1 MEKLTNSQK
10 SIWVTEQFYR
20 GSSVNTICGSA
31 IIDEKIDFENLEKSI
46 QIVCKKHDNFKLR
59 LKIKDGEVYQDI
71 VEENTYVETIKV
83 TDEKE
88 FENFRNR
95 TIKVPIDLNSQLF
108 KFYIFEFENGK
119 GAFMLNIHHLIS
131 DGWTLALICND
142 IIKTYS
148 ALINNQEIETK
159 AIYSYIDYINSE
171 KEYLNSEKYE
181 KDKKYWKE
189 KYKTIPEIATIPGSK
204 KEENKLNSVIGER
217 KQFEI
222 NKEQVDK
229 LKKYCKENGI
239 SLYNF
244 FMAVYAIY
252 LSEISNLDDFVIGT
266 PILNRTNFK
275 EKNAAGM
282 FINMA
287 PLRINLSGVKTFK
300 EFVQNISIESL
311 GMLKHQK
318 YSYQSLLEE
327 LRKDNKNMP
336 SLYNILISYQITNAQ
351 TQEGNIKYKT
361 EWTFNGC
368 CAENMDIQI
377 YDLND
382 TGNLNIAYDYK
393 VSIYEGSDIEKL
405 HKRIVN
411 IITQVIQHD
420 DIEIKN
426 IEIVTPKE
434 KQRLLF
440 EFNNTELEYDKTK
453 PIIKYFEEQV
463 EKTPDNIAI
472 VFENKEMTY
481 RELNERANSLAEKL
495 REEGIKNNSIVGIM
509 YQRSCEVL
517 VAILAVLKAGG
528 AYIPIAPDYPDDRI
542 EYMLKDSNVKILL
555 TEKQYIKR
563 ISTIPKSIDIN
574 LNNKDIYSKNK
585 KNKKNISKPEDLAYL
600 IYTSG
605 STGTPKG
612 VMLKQQNLS
621 NFHNAMKEKIEYLAD
636 GKAHKIISVTT
647 ISFDIFEFE
656 TLISLTNG
664 LTVYMTN
671 ENEQKITAK
680 LEKII
685 KDNNIDIMQT
695 TPSIMK
701 FHLDNL
707 TNKKDPRSLRYL
719 MLAGEPLSKTLVNS
733 IQKQLPELTIYNGY
747 GPSETTIFSTV
758 ENVTN
763 QQQIT
768 IGNPIANTQIYIL
781 NKNQKVLPRGTV
793 GELYIS
799 GDGVGKGY
807 INKEEQTKNSYFPN
821 PFIKDKIM
829 YKTGDLGFFNSNGKI
844 ICCGRIDHQV
854 KIRGLRIELSEIE
867 NILHTVYNIE
877 NVIVVKKQI
886 NGKDALC
893 AYYVQ
898 KGPVDEAVLKKI
910 LQNKLPQYMI
920 PQYFIRLKSMPYTPN
935 GKIDRKALLEPI
947 EKGENKEIT
956 KPRNEIDEEL
966 IKLIKNM
973 LHYEDVSITDTLL
986 DLGGDSL
993 TGITLS
999 TKILSKYNVL
1009 INIKDILT
1017 NFTIK
1022 DMSDFITE
1030 NKEDGK
1036 IKIKIP
1042 RIPEAEYYQ
1051 LSSAQ
1056 RRIYYNSKMI
1066 GEDNIVYNM
1075 PGAVMINGLLEE
1087 ERVKE
1092 ALNKIIERHEIL
1104 RTRFIINDN
1113 TIMQKVIE
1121 NIKIDVPVFYNKSD
1135 EIYNILKS
1143 FSKPFNLEED
1153 LLIRA
1158 EIHYIDNKKTL
1169 LLFDSHHII
1178 MDGTG
1183 LNNLI
1188 IEFNRIYNGDNLK
1201 KLPIQYR
1208 DYSDWEQKFNE
1219 SEKIKKLENYWVNK
1233 FNGSDFEQLNLPYDY
1248 KQPTNRTYRGET
1260 VSKII
1265 DEKIYRKVERFAK
1278 RNGVSPYI
1286 LFLTAFFILLYKYTG
1301 QNDINIG
1308 SPMANRNLNETK
1320 RMIGMFVNNIV
1331 IRGKV
1336 DSNKTFK
1343 EFLDQIKDQV
1353 LDDLSY
1359 QPYPFDL
1366 LLKKLNIPTDPSRN
1380 PLFDVMLT
1388 YQNREER
1395 TIKIDDKESEI
1406 IELNNHIAKF
1416 NLSVE
1421 IKPETHTVNIE
1432 YCTDLFKKQTI
1443 ERFFDHYVNV
1453 IKTIINDVDT
1463 RIKDINIMSDK
1474 EKNKIVY
1481 KFNRTNKFY
1490 PKNKTVGTLF
1500 EKQVRKHLNK
1510 KAAIFGDNSLTYKE
1524 LNERAN
1530 QLAHYLRNLGIK
1542 PNDKVGIMLPRSL
1555 ELISSILAVVK
1566 SGACFIPID
1575 PTYPSN
1581 RIEHMLNNSEAKLL
1595 ITNKYLSIKEY
1606 HQNQVLVDYDNLDIY
1621 DDFNK
1626 ENLKCINNSE
1636 DLVYVIY
1643 TSGSTGEPKGVE
1655 IKHKNLCNFITGIK
1669 DVIDFN
1675 SNKVMISVTTI
1686 CFDIFEL
1693 EIWGALTS
1701 GQTMVIASEEEQNIP
1716 QKLNKLCLKYN
1727 VDMIQTTPARYS
1739 LLLEDKENLEFFNNL
1754 KDILVGGEQFTE
1766 NLLLEL
1772 KQYTNAQIFNMYGP
1786 TETTIW
1792 STVKDLTKETA
1803 ITIGRPIS
1811 NTQVYVLDKDLKP
1824 VPIGITGELYIAG
1837 DGVGRGYLK
1846 NPQATKEKYI
1856 QNPFIEGSIMYK
1868 TGDVCK
1874 FNKLGELICLGRI
1887 DNQVKIRGLRIEL
1900 DEIEKRILEYPFINK
1915 AKVVK
1920 QMIGN
1925 REIISAYYIAKRR
1938 IRISELRNHLKRYL
1952 PNYMIPSYFTAL
1964 NDFPYT
1970 PNGKIDKKALP
1981 IPDKL
1986 LKSEET
1992 KYEKP
1997 KSDLEK
2003 KLVEIWEDILNT
2015 KPIGIKDNF
2024 FELGGDSILAMNLN
2038 IKLLKITDK
2047 INYSDIFSYPTIS
2060 ELAQKI
2066 ENDIINKK
2074 EDFSNLNIKYKK
2086 ILDNNMN
2093 IPITIKYQSMGNVL
2107 LTGATGFLGMHIM
2120 DNFLKNEKGKI
2131 YVLVREEPG
2140 MSLRD
2145 KLLNKMHY
2153 YFGNKYDQYL
2163 EDRIIIVKGDLTEDG
2178 FGLKQEE
2185 LFKLGNSINTILN
2198 SAAKV
2203 SHYGNYQEFYN
2214 INVKSV
2220 EKITNFAKTFNKKV
2234 FHIST
2239 ISVSGNAF
2247 ASRESFE
2254 NNKIEDKKEFCEN
2267 NFYINQN
2274 LDNVYVR
2281 SKFEAEKIMLDAI
2294 YNGLDG
2300 YILRMGNL
2308 MPRIADGKFQDN
2320 INENAY
2326 INRLKVFKYLGCIP
2340 DYLSDEYLEFTPV
2353 DKAAESIIKIIQFT
2367 NNNNRIYHIYNN
2379 KYILLKE
2386 ILKIMYEENINIQI
2400 LENNEF
2406 KKKIENILNSNN
2418 SDMLGPIIN
2427 ELDKNLNLNYYSKII
2442 VNSNHTI
2449 ELLEKYGFKWPK
2461 IDKKYILNIL
2471 KLIKGE

>member
-88 FENFRNR
+88 FENFRKR
-95 TIKVPIDLNSQLF
+95 TIQVPIDLNSQLF
-108 KFYIFEFENGK
+108 KFYIFKFENGK

-189 KYKTIPEIATIPGSK
+189 KYKTIPEVATIPGSK

-300 EFVQNISIESL
+300 EFVQNIAIESL

-935 GKIDRKALLEPI
+935 GKIDRKALPEPI

-1366 LLKKLNIPTDPSRN
+1366 LVKKLNIPTDPSRN

-1453 IKTIINDVDT
+1453 IKTIINDVDIL
-1463 RIKDINIMSDK
+1463 IKDISIISEQEKKIILRKFNK
-1474 EKNKIVY
+1474 EKYHFNNSKTIIKLFKEQVKKNPKVKAVKY
-1481 KFNRTNKFY
+1481 K
-1490 PKNKTVGTLF
+1490 
-1500 EKQVRKHLNK
+1500 EKQITYLELDK
-1510 KAAIFGDNSLTYKE
+1510 KSNYIATQMI
-1524 LNERAN
+1524 N
-1530 QLAHYLRNLGIK
+1530 QGIK
-1542 PNDKVGIMLPRSL
+1542 QGDVVGIYLNRSI
-1555 ELISSILAVVK
+1555 ELIIYMLATMK
-1566 SGACFIPID
+1566 IGAIYMPMYIN
-1575 PTYPSN
+1575 YPLDRLEYMLENSN
-1581 RIEHMLNNSEAKLL
+1581 AKLL
-1595 ITNKYLSIKEY
+1595 ITDGKTKIN
-1606 HQNQVLVDYDNLDIY
+1606 
-1621 DDFNK
+1621 FNGMI
-1626 ENLKCINNSE
+1626 ENVQSYEEIQEIDKLPNIEQASNPEKIA
-1636 DLVYVIY
+1636 YIIY
-1643 TSGSTGEPKGVE
+1643 TSGSTGRPKGVQIRDRNLVNFVKAFNKYYEGKIGPKDKFLSTTNISFDVSMWE
-1655 IKHKNLCNFITGIK
+1655 IFMALLNGSTLVLYEHEIITDIVSYVESIEKNKITSLYIPPN
-1669 DVIDFN
+1669 I
-1675 SNKVMISVTTI
+1675 
-1686 CFDIFEL
+1686 L
-1693 EIWGALTS
+1693 EEVYI
-1701 GQTMVIASEEEQNIP
+1701 
-1716 QKLNKLCLKYN
+1716 
-1727 VDMIQTTPARYS
+1727 
-1739 LLLEDKENLEFFNNL
+1739 LLRKKENIKIN
-1754 KDILVGGEQFTE
+1754 KILVGVEPIRKRILNKYYKLNQ
-1766 NLLLEL
+1766 
-1772 KQYTNAQIFNMYGP
+1772 NMIIVNGYGP
-1786 TETTIW
+1786 TETTICC
-1792 STVKDLTKETA
+1792 TA
-1803 ITIGRPIS
+1803 LKYQPIS
-1811 NTQVYVLDKDLKP
+1811 EEGIVSIGKPLKNNKIYILSNDKNIQPMGIPGEIYVTGAGVGAGYINKKVETEKNFLDNILDKDS
-1824 VPIGITGELYIAG
+1824 
-1837 DGVGRGYLK
+1837 
-1846 NPQATKEKYI
+1846 EK
-1856 QNPFIEGSIMYK
+1856 MYK
-1868 TGDVCK
+1868 TGDIAK
-1874 FNKLGELICLGRI
+1874 WNKDGTINFIGRN
-1887 DNQVKIRGLRIEL
+1887 DSQVKISGHRIEL
-1900 DEIEKRILEYPFINK
+1900 SEINHAIMEYPGIIKSYTTTNK
-1915 AKVVK
+1915 RGERTYIV
-1920 QMIGN
+1920 
-1925 REIISAYYIAKRR
+1925 SYYIAEKE
-1938 IRISELRNHLKRYL
+1938 IVLRNLNTFLKEKLAEYAI
-1952 PNYMIPSYFTAL
+1952 PNYIIQL
-1964 NDFPYT
+1964 DKFPLT
-1970 PNGKIDKKALP
+1970 PNGKIDKEKLPTNFLSKAEYIEP
-1981 IPDKL
+1981 RDEFEQKL
-1986 LKSEET
+1986 
-1992 KYEKP
+1992 
-1997 KSDLEK
+1997 SDIFK
-2003 KLVEIWEDILNT
+2003 KIFMIKKV
-2015 KPIGIKDNF
+2015 GIDDNF
-2024 FELGGDSILAMNLN
+2024 FDLGGDSLTAIKFQIEALN
-2038 IKLLKITDK
+2038 QGLKIT
-2047 INYSDIFSYPTIS
+2047 YADIFSKPTIRKLS
-2060 ELAQKI
+2060 EDKNKKI
-2066 ENDIINKK
+2066 DYKVDTDYNFNEINKIISKNNISEIK
-2074 EDFSNLNIKYKK
+2074 ENKNDNNIK
-2086 ILDNNMN
+2086 
-2093 IPITIKYQSMGNVL
+2093 NVL
-2107 LTGATGFLGMHIM
+2107 LIGSTGFLGIHILEQLILNKANKIYCIIREKSSV
-2120 DNFLKNEKGKI
+2120 DPITRLKNYIEFYFGGKYSKLI
-2131 YVLVREEPG
+2131 GDKIIVIDG
-2140 MSLRD
+2140 DITD
-2145 KLLNKMHY
+2145 KLLGQKTEE
-2153 YFGNKYDQYL
+2153 KYQELAQNVDCV
-2163 EDRIIIVKGDLTEDG
+2163 IHTAAIVK
-2178 FGLKQEE
+2178 
-2185 LFKLGNSINTILN
+2185 
-2198 SAAKV
+2198 
-2203 SHYGNYQEFYN
+2203 HYGNLKKFKDTN
-2214 INVKSV
+2214 IEGTENVA
-2220 EKITNFAKTFNKKV
+2220 NFCKKFNKKLYY
-2234 FHIST
+2234 IST
-2239 ISVSGNAF
+2239 LSVSGNILKNSINNETIDF
-2247 ASRESFE
+2247 KE
-2254 NNKIEDKKEFCEN
+2254 NQ
-2267 NFYINQN
+2267 FYIGQDLN
-2274 LDNVYVR
+2274 NVYVYT
-2281 SKFEAEKIMLDAI
+2281 KFEAEKRILEKI
-2294 YNGLDG
+2294 KNGLDAC
-2300 YILRMGNL
+2300 ILRVGNITN
-2308 MPRIADGKFQDN
+2308 RYSDGKFQ
-2320 INENAY
+2320 INVSENAFL
-2326 INRLKVFKYLGCIP
+2326 NRIKSIIKLGVVQEQ
-2340 DYLSDEYLEFTPV
+2340 LLEHSLEFTPV
-2353 DKAAESIIKIIQFT
+2353 DFCAKAIVKVVKDNTKFTILHIFNHNFIKISKI
-2367 NNNNRIYHIYNN
+2367 ID
-2379 KYILLKE
+2379 ILNQLE
-2386 ILKIMYEENINIQI
+2386 EKIVPVNDD
-2400 LENNEF
+2400 EF
-2406 KKKIENILNSNN
+2406 KKKINLALKDKELKSQISGILTDLDENKQLNIVNNIIPNSNFT
-2418 SDMLGPIIN
+2418 
-2427 ELDKNLNLNYYSKII
+2427 K
-2442 VNSNHTI
+2442 
-2449 ELLEKYGFKWPK
+2449 KYLQTLGFKWPN
-2461 IDKKYILNIL
+2461 IDEEYIKKYINYFKAL
-2471 KLIKGE
+2471 KYI

>member
-88 FENFRNR
+88 FENFRKR

-108 KFYIFEFENGK
+108 KFYIFKFENGK

-189 KYKTIPEIATIPGSK
+189 KYKTIPEVATIPGSK
-204 KEENKLNSVIGER
+204 KEENNLNSVIGER

-300 EFVQNISIESL
+300 EFVQNIAIESL

-463 EKTPDNIAI
+463 EKTPEKIA
-472 VFENKEMTY
+472 VVCNNKKITY
-481 RELNERANSLAEKL
+481 KELNERANMLSNKIKSIKHKEKDII
-495 REEGIKNNSIVGIM
+495 GIMMTRSIEMIVGII
-509 YQRSCEVL
+509 
-517 VAILAVLKAGG
+517 AILKSGS
-528 AYIPIAPDYPDDRI
+528 AYLPIDPEYPIERIKYMISDSKTNLILVNNKTESIKTQKCISLNVDDKTN
-542 EYMLKDSNVKILL
+542 YNVKYMGNSL
-555 TEKQYIKR
+555 
-563 ISTIPKSIDIN
+563 IN
-574 LNNKDIYSKNK
+574 TNYD
-585 KNKKNISKPEDLAYL
+585 DTVYL

-605 STGTPKG
+605 STGNPKG
-612 VMLKQQNLS
+612 VIITNKNLS
-621 NFHNAMKEKIEYLAD
+621 NFFYGMKQNIDFNKN
-636 GKAHKIISVTT
+636 KNMVSVTT
-647 ISFDIFEFE
+647 ICFDIFGLELWCSLLSGMS
-656 TLISLTNG
+656 LILA
-664 LTVYMTN
+664 N
-671 ENEQKITAK
+671 EEEQNSPVLLNQLCLKNNAN
-680 LEKII
+680 II
-685 KDNNIDIMQT
+685 QT
-695 TPSIMK
+695 TPSRFSVIFENK
-701 FHLDNL
+701 DNL
-707 TNKKDPRSLRYL
+707 DFMKNITELL
-719 MLAGEPLSKTLVNS
+719 VGGEPLGKRL
-733 IQKQLPELTIYNGY
+733 LTKIKENTDARIFNMY
-747 GPSETTIFSTV
+747 GPTETTIWSTMK
-758 ENVTN
+758 ELTH
-763 QQQIT
+763 QDEIS
-768 IGNPIANTQIYIL
+768 IGKPISNTKCYVL
-781 NKNQKVLPRGTV
+781 NKNHKLLPVGIK
-793 GELYIS
+793 GELYIG
-799 GDGVGKGY
+799 GDGVSKGY
-807 INKEEQTKNSYFPN
+807 LNRNELNSEKFILSPFNKNEIIYNTNDLAYIKNN
-821 PFIKDKIM
+821 
-829 YKTGDLGFFNSNGKI
+829 GDIIHLGRTDS
-844 ICCGRIDHQV
+844 QV
-854 KIRGLRIELSEIE
+854 KIRGFRIELGEIE
-867 NILHTVYNIE
+867 KVIEQNQNIIQVV
-877 NVIVVKKQI
+877 VIKSKLK
-886 NGKDALC
+886 NGHDGLI
-893 AYYVQ
+893 AYYIANNISDHICFENELRE
-898 KGPVDEAVLKKI
+898 KLKK
-910 LQNKLPQYMI
+910 KLPQYMI
-920 PQYFIRLKSMPYTPN
+920 PQYFISLKSMPYTPN
-935 GKIDRKALLEPI
+935 GKIDRKALPEPV
-947 EKGENKEIT
+947 EKEENKGIT

-973 LHYEDVSITDTLL
+973 LYYEDISITDTLL

-1009 INIKDILT
+1009 INIKDILS
-1017 NFTIK
+1017 NFSIK
-1022 DMSDFITE
+1022 DMSDYIAE
-1030 NKEDGK
+1030 NKKEGNTT
-1036 IKIKIP
+1036 IKIP
-1042 RIPEAEYYQ
+1042 RIPEAEFYP

-1075 PGAVMINGLLEE
+1075 PGAVMINGLLDE

-1143 FSKPFNLEED
+1143 FSKPFHLEED

-1248 KQPTNRTYRGET
+1248 KQTTNRTYRGET

-1366 LLKKLNIPTDPSRN
+1366 LVKKLNIPTDPSRN

-1453 IKTIINDVDT
+1453 IKTIINDVDIL
-1463 RIKDINIMSDK
+1463 IKDISIISEQEKKIILRKFNK
-1474 EKNKIVY
+1474 EKYHFNNSKTIIKLFKEQVKKNPKVKAVKY
-1481 KFNRTNKFY
+1481 K
-1490 PKNKTVGTLF
+1490 
-1500 EKQVRKHLNK
+1500 EKQITYLELDK
-1510 KAAIFGDNSLTYKE
+1510 KSNYIATQMI
-1524 LNERAN
+1524 N
-1530 QLAHYLRNLGIK
+1530 QGIK
-1542 PNDKVGIMLPRSL
+1542 QGDVVGIYLNRSI
-1555 ELISSILAVVK
+1555 ELIIYMLATMK
-1566 SGACFIPID
+1566 IGAIYMPMYIN
-1575 PTYPSN
+1575 YPLDRLEYMLENSN
-1581 RIEHMLNNSEAKLL
+1581 AKLL
-1595 ITNKYLSIKEY
+1595 ITDGKTKIN
-1606 HQNQVLVDYDNLDIY
+1606 
-1621 DDFNK
+1621 FNGMI
-1626 ENLKCINNSE
+1626 ENVQSYEEIQEIDKLPNIEQASNPEKIA
-1636 DLVYVIY
+1636 YIIY
-1643 TSGSTGEPKGVE
+1643 TSGSTGRPKGVQIRDRNLVNFVKAFNKYYEGKIGPKDKFLATTNISFDVSMWE
-1655 IKHKNLCNFITGIK
+1655 IFMALLNGSTLVLYEHEIITDIVSYVESIEKNKITSLYIPPN
-1669 DVIDFN
+1669 I
-1675 SNKVMISVTTI
+1675 
-1686 CFDIFEL
+1686 L
-1693 EIWGALTS
+1693 EEVYI
-1701 GQTMVIASEEEQNIP
+1701 
-1716 QKLNKLCLKYN
+1716 
-1727 VDMIQTTPARYS
+1727 
-1739 LLLEDKENLEFFNNL
+1739 LLRKKENIKIN
-1754 KDILVGGEQFTE
+1754 KILVGVEPIRKRILNKYYKLNQ
-1766 NLLLEL
+1766 
-1772 KQYTNAQIFNMYGP
+1772 NMIIVNGYGP
-1786 TETTIW
+1786 TETTICC
-1792 STVKDLTKETA
+1792 TA
-1803 ITIGRPIS
+1803 LKYQPIS
-1811 NTQVYVLDKDLKP
+1811 EEGIVSIGKPLKNNKIYILSNDKNIQPMGIPGEIYVTGAGVGAGYINKKVETEKNFLDNILDKDS
-1824 VPIGITGELYIAG
+1824 
-1837 DGVGRGYLK
+1837 
-1846 NPQATKEKYI
+1846 EK
-1856 QNPFIEGSIMYK
+1856 MYK
-1868 TGDVCK
+1868 TGDIAK
-1874 FNKLGELICLGRI
+1874 WNKDGTINFIGRN
-1887 DNQVKIRGLRIEL
+1887 DSQVKISGHRIEL
-1900 DEIEKRILEYPFINK
+1900 SEINHAIMEYPGIIKSYTTTNK
-1915 AKVVK
+1915 RGERTYIV
-1920 QMIGN
+1920 
-1925 REIISAYYIAKRR
+1925 SYYIAEKE
-1938 IRISELRNHLKRYL
+1938 IVLRNLNTFLKEKLAEYAI
-1952 PNYMIPSYFTAL
+1952 PNYIIQL
-1964 NDFPYT
+1964 DKFPLT
-1970 PNGKIDKKALP
+1970 PNGKIDKEKLPTNFLSKAEYIEP
-1981 IPDKL
+1981 RDEFEQKL
-1986 LKSEET
+1986 
-1992 KYEKP
+1992 
-1997 KSDLEK
+1997 SDIFK
-2003 KLVEIWEDILNT
+2003 KIFMIKKV
-2015 KPIGIKDNF
+2015 GIDDNF
-2024 FELGGDSILAMNLN
+2024 FDLGGDSLTAIKFQIEALN
-2038 IKLLKITDK
+2038 QGLKIT
-2047 INYSDIFSYPTIS
+2047 YADIFSKPTIRKLS
-2060 ELAQKI
+2060 EDKNKKI
-2066 ENDIINKK
+2066 DYKVDTDYNFNEINKIISKNNISEIK
-2074 EDFSNLNIKYKK
+2074 ENKNDNNIK
-2086 ILDNNMN
+2086 
-2093 IPITIKYQSMGNVL
+2093 NVL
-2107 LTGATGFLGMHIM
+2107 LIGSTGFLGIHILEQLILNKANKIYCIIREKSSV
-2120 DNFLKNEKGKI
+2120 DPITRLKNYIEFYFGGKYSKLI
-2131 YVLVREEPG
+2131 GDKIIVIDG
-2140 MSLRD
+2140 DITD
-2145 KLLNKMHY
+2145 KLLGQKTEE
-2153 YFGNKYDQYL
+2153 KYQELAQNVDCV
-2163 EDRIIIVKGDLTEDG
+2163 IHTAAIVK
-2178 FGLKQEE
+2178 
-2185 LFKLGNSINTILN
+2185 
-2198 SAAKV
+2198 
-2203 SHYGNYQEFYN
+2203 HYGNLEKFKDTN
-2214 INVKSV
+2214 IEGTENVA
-2220 EKITNFAKTFNKKV
+2220 NFCKKFNKKLYY
-2234 FHIST
+2234 IST
-2239 ISVSGNAF
+2239 LSVSGNILKNSINNETIDF
-2247 ASRESFE
+2247 KE
-2254 NNKIEDKKEFCEN
+2254 NQ
-2267 NFYINQN
+2267 FYIGQDLN
-2274 LDNVYVR
+2274 NVYVYT
-2281 SKFEAEKIMLDAI
+2281 KFEAEKRILEKI
-2294 YNGLDG
+2294 KNGLDAC
-2300 YILRMGNL
+2300 ILRVGNITN
-2308 MPRIADGKFQDN
+2308 RYSDGKFQ
-2320 INENAY
+2320 INVSENAFL
-2326 INRLKVFKYLGCIP
+2326 NRIKSIIKLGVVQEQ
-2340 DYLSDEYLEFTPV
+2340 LLEHSLEFTPV
-2353 DKAAESIIKIIQFT
+2353 DFCAKAIVKVVKDNTKFTILHIFNHNFIKISKI
-2367 NNNNRIYHIYNN
+2367 ID
-2379 KYILLKE
+2379 ILNQLE
-2386 ILKIMYEENINIQI
+2386 EKIVPVNDD
-2400 LENNEF
+2400 EF
-2406 KKKIENILNSNN
+2406 KKKINLALKDKELKSQISGILTDLDENKQLNLINDIIPN
-2418 SDMLGPIIN
+2418 SDFT
-2427 ELDKNLNLNYYSKII
+2427 KIYLQ
-2442 VNSNHTI
+2442 T
-2449 ELLEKYGFKWPK
+2449 LGFKWPK
-2461 IDKKYILNIL
+2461 IDEEYIKKYINYFKAL
-2471 KLIKGE
+2471 KYI

>member
-108 KFYIFEFENGK
+108 KFYIFKFENGK

-300 EFVQNISIESL
+300 EFVQNIAIESL

-336 SLYNILISYQITNAQ
+336 SLYNVLISYQITNAQ

-463 EKTPDNIAI
+463 EKTPEKIA
-472 VFENKEMTY
+472 VVCNNKKITY
-481 RELNERANSLAEKL
+481 KELNERANMLSNKIKSIKHKEKDII
-495 REEGIKNNSIVGIM
+495 GIMMTRSIEMIVGII
-509 YQRSCEVL
+509 
-517 VAILAVLKAGG
+517 AILKSGS
-528 AYIPIAPDYPDDRI
+528 AYLPIDPEYPIERIKYMISDSKTNLILVNNKTESIKTQKCISLNVDDKTN
-542 EYMLKDSNVKILL
+542 YNVKYRGNSL
-555 TEKQYIKR
+555 
-563 ISTIPKSIDIN
+563 IN
-574 LNNKDIYSKNK
+574 TNYD
-585 KNKKNISKPEDLAYL
+585 DTVYL

-605 STGTPKG
+605 STGNPKG
-612 VMLKQQNLS
+612 VIITNKNLS
-621 NFHNAMKEKIEYLAD
+621 NFFYGMKQNIDFNKN
-636 GKAHKIISVTT
+636 KNMVSVTT
-647 ISFDIFEFE
+647 ICFDIFGLELWCSLLSGMS
-656 TLISLTNG
+656 LILA
-664 LTVYMTN
+664 N
-671 ENEQKITAK
+671 EEEQNSPVLLNQLCLKNNAN
-680 LEKII
+680 II
-685 KDNNIDIMQT
+685 QT
-695 TPSIMK
+695 TPSRFSVIFENK
-701 FHLDNL
+701 DNL
-707 TNKKDPRSLRYL
+707 DFMKNITELL
-719 MLAGEPLSKTLVNS
+719 VGGEPLGKRL
-733 IQKQLPELTIYNGY
+733 LTKIKENTDARIFNMY
-747 GPSETTIFSTV
+747 GPTETTIWSTMK
-758 ENVTN
+758 ELTH
-763 QQQIT
+763 QDEIS
-768 IGNPIANTQIYIL
+768 IGKPISNTKCYVL
-781 NKNQKVLPRGTV
+781 NKNHKLLPVGIK
-793 GELYIS
+793 GELYIG
-799 GDGVGKGY
+799 GDGVSKGY
-807 INKEEQTKNSYFPN
+807 LNRNELNSEKFILSPFNKNEIIYNTNDLAYIKNN
-821 PFIKDKIM
+821 
-829 YKTGDLGFFNSNGKI
+829 GDIIHLGRTDS
-844 ICCGRIDHQV
+844 QV
-854 KIRGLRIELSEIE
+854 KIRGFRIELGEIE
-867 NILHTVYNIE
+867 KIIEQNQNIIQVV
-877 NVIVVKKQI
+877 VIKSKLK
-886 NGKDALC
+886 NGHDGLI
-893 AYYVQ
+893 AYYIANNISDHICFENELRE
-898 KGPVDEAVLKKI
+898 KLKK
-910 LQNKLPQYMI
+910 KLPQYMI
-920 PQYFIRLKSMPYTPN
+920 PQYFISLKSMPYTPN
-935 GKIDRKALLEPI
+935 GKIDRKALPEPV
-947 EKGENKEIT
+947 EKEENKGIT

-973 LHYEDVSITDTLL
+973 LYYEDISITDTLL

-1009 INIKDILT
+1009 INIKDILS
-1017 NFTIK
+1017 NFSIK
-1022 DMSDFITE
+1022 DMSDYIAE
-1030 NKEDGK
+1030 NKKEGNTT
-1036 IKIKIP
+1036 IKIP
-1042 RIPEAEYYQ
+1042 RIPEAEFYP

-1075 PGAVMINGLLEE
+1075 PGAVMINGLLVE

-1143 FSKPFNLEED
+1143 FSKPFHLEED

-1248 KQPTNRTYRGET
+1248 KQPRNRTYRGET

-1366 LLKKLNIPTDPSRN
+1366 LVKKLNIPTDPSRN

-1453 IKTIINDVDT
+1453 IKTIINDVDIL
-1463 RIKDINIMSDK
+1463 IKDISIISEQEKKIILRKFNK
-1474 EKNKIVY
+1474 EKYHFNNSKTIIKLFKEQVKKNPKVKAVKY
-1481 KFNRTNKFY
+1481 K
-1490 PKNKTVGTLF
+1490 
-1500 EKQVRKHLNK
+1500 EKQITYLELDK
-1510 KAAIFGDNSLTYKE
+1510 KSNYIATQMI
-1524 LNERAN
+1524 N
-1530 QLAHYLRNLGIK
+1530 QGIK
-1542 PNDKVGIMLPRSL
+1542 QGDVVGIYLNRSI
-1555 ELISSILAVVK
+1555 ELIIYMLATMK
-1566 SGACFIPID
+1566 IGAIYMPMYIN
-1575 PTYPSN
+1575 YPLDRLEYMLENSN
-1581 RIEHMLNNSEAKLL
+1581 AKLL
-1595 ITNKYLSIKEY
+1595 ITDGKTKIN
-1606 HQNQVLVDYDNLDIY
+1606 
-1621 DDFNK
+1621 FNGMI
-1626 ENLKCINNSE
+1626 ENVQSYEEIQEIDKLPNIEQASNPEKIA
-1636 DLVYVIY
+1636 YIIY
-1643 TSGSTGEPKGVE
+1643 TSGSTGRPKGVQIRDRNLVNFVKAFNKYYEGKIGPKDKFLATTNISFDVSMWE
-1655 IKHKNLCNFITGIK
+1655 IFMALLNGSTLVLYEHEIITDIVSYVESIEKNKITSLYIPPN
-1669 DVIDFN
+1669 I
-1675 SNKVMISVTTI
+1675 
-1686 CFDIFEL
+1686 L
-1693 EIWGALTS
+1693 EEVYI
-1701 GQTMVIASEEEQNIP
+1701 
-1716 QKLNKLCLKYN
+1716 
-1727 VDMIQTTPARYS
+1727 
-1739 LLLEDKENLEFFNNL
+1739 LLRKKENIKIN
-1754 KDILVGGEQFTE
+1754 KILVGVEPIRKRILNKYYKLNQ
-1766 NLLLEL
+1766 
-1772 KQYTNAQIFNMYGP
+1772 NMIIVNGYGP
-1786 TETTIW
+1786 TETTICC
-1792 STVKDLTKETA
+1792 TA
-1803 ITIGRPIS
+1803 LKYQPIS
-1811 NTQVYVLDKDLKP
+1811 EEGIVSIGKPLKNNKIYILSNDKNIQPMGIPGEIYVTGAGVGAGYINKKVETEKNFLDNILDKDS
-1824 VPIGITGELYIAG
+1824 
-1837 DGVGRGYLK
+1837 
-1846 NPQATKEKYI
+1846 EK
-1856 QNPFIEGSIMYK
+1856 MYK
-1868 TGDVCK
+1868 TGDIAK
-1874 FNKLGELICLGRI
+1874 WNKDGTINFIGRN
-1887 DNQVKIRGLRIEL
+1887 DSQVKISGHRIEL
-1900 DEIEKRILEYPFINK
+1900 SEINHAIMEYPGIIKSYTTTNK
-1915 AKVVK
+1915 RGERTYIV
-1920 QMIGN
+1920 
-1925 REIISAYYIAKRR
+1925 SYYIAEKE
-1938 IRISELRNHLKRYL
+1938 IVLRNLNTFLKEKLAEYAI
-1952 PNYMIPSYFTAL
+1952 PNYIIQL
-1964 NDFPYT
+1964 DKFPLT
-1970 PNGKIDKKALP
+1970 PNGKIDKEKLPTNFLSKAEYIEP
-1981 IPDKL
+1981 RDEFEQKL
-1986 LKSEET
+1986 
-1992 KYEKP
+1992 
-1997 KSDLEK
+1997 SDIFK
-2003 KLVEIWEDILNT
+2003 KIFMIKKV
-2015 KPIGIKDNF
+2015 GIDDNF
-2024 FELGGDSILAMNLN
+2024 FDLGGDSLTAIKFQIEALN
-2038 IKLLKITDK
+2038 QGLKIT
-2047 INYSDIFSYPTIS
+2047 YADIFSKPTIRKLS
-2060 ELAQKI
+2060 EDKNKKI
-2066 ENDIINKK
+2066 DYKVDTDYNFNEINKIISKNNISEIK
-2074 EDFSNLNIKYKK
+2074 ENKNDNNIK
-2086 ILDNNMN
+2086 
-2093 IPITIKYQSMGNVL
+2093 NVL
-2107 LTGATGFLGMHIM
+2107 LIGSTGFLGIHILEQLILNKANKIYCIIREKSSV
-2120 DNFLKNEKGKI
+2120 DPITRLKNYIEFYFGGKYSKLI
-2131 YVLVREEPG
+2131 GDKIIVIDG
-2140 MSLRD
+2140 DITD
-2145 KLLNKMHY
+2145 KLLGQKTEE
-2153 YFGNKYDQYL
+2153 KYQELAQNVDCV
-2163 EDRIIIVKGDLTEDG
+2163 IHTAAIVK
-2178 FGLKQEE
+2178 
-2185 LFKLGNSINTILN
+2185 
-2198 SAAKV
+2198 
-2203 SHYGNYQEFYN
+2203 HYGNLKKFKDTN
-2214 INVKSV
+2214 IEGTENVA
-2220 EKITNFAKTFNKKV
+2220 NFCKKFNKKLYY
-2234 FHIST
+2234 IST
-2239 ISVSGNAF
+2239 LSVSGNILKNSINNETIDF
-2247 ASRESFE
+2247 KE
-2254 NNKIEDKKEFCEN
+2254 NQ
-2267 NFYINQN
+2267 FYIGQDLN
-2274 LDNVYVR
+2274 NVYVYT
-2281 SKFEAEKIMLDAI
+2281 KFEAEKRILEKI
-2294 YNGLDG
+2294 KNGLDAC
-2300 YILRMGNL
+2300 ILRVGNITN
-2308 MPRIADGKFQDN
+2308 RYSDGKFQ
-2320 INENAY
+2320 INVSENAFL
-2326 INRLKVFKYLGCIP
+2326 NRIKSIIKLGVVQEQ
-2340 DYLSDEYLEFTPV
+2340 LLEHSLEFTPV
-2353 DKAAESIIKIIQFT
+2353 DFCAKAIVKVVKDNTKFTILHIFNHNFIKISKI
-2367 NNNNRIYHIYNN
+2367 ID
-2379 KYILLKE
+2379 ILNQLE
-2386 ILKIMYEENINIQI
+2386 EKIVPVNDD
-2400 LENNEF
+2400 EF
-2406 KKKIENILNSNN
+2406 KKKINLALKDKELKSQISGILTDLDENKQLNLINDIIPN
-2418 SDMLGPIIN
+2418 SDFT
-2427 ELDKNLNLNYYSKII
+2427 KIYLQ
-2442 VNSNHTI
+2442 T
-2449 ELLEKYGFKWPK
+2449 LGFKWPK
-2461 IDKKYILNIL
+2461 IDEEYIKKYINYFKAL
-2471 KLIKGE
+2471 KYI